1 MTLSKKTKSIKLFIP
16 KVNSKYGFL
25 QFFSDPNPEPP
36 VPNDPPAPNDPPKPT
51 HTDEDVQRMIAEALA
66 KAQAEADAKA
76 EKERQEAERKNL
88 EEQEKYKELYQNL
101 EKQVA
106 DEKVKTLVAKKET
119 LLVGAGYAPEQVVL
133 VKDLLKGDSEDE
145 LKASLESVKQVILPL
160 NTGVDPNPGN
170 HQRGTPNPIDPSERG
185 KSAFQ
190 RLKEKGK
197 IRS

>member
-1 MTLSKKTKSIKLFIP
+1 MTLSKKTKSIKLFTP

-36 VPNDPPAPNDPPKPT
+36 VPNDPPKPT
-51 HTDEDVQRMIAEALA
+51 HTDEDVQRMISEALA

-106 DEKVKTLVAKKET
+106 DSEAKALDAKKET
-119 LLVGAGYAPEQVVL
+119 LLVGAGYSEDQVVL
-133 VKDLLKGDSEDE
+133 LKGLLTGDTDDE
-145 LKASLESVKQVILPL
+145 LKKSLETVKATLAPQG
-160 NTGVDPNPGN
+160 NGADPNPGN
-170 HQRGTPNPIDPSERG
+170 HKRDTPNPIDPSERG
-185 KSAFQ
+185 KSTFQ

>member
-1 MTLSKKTKSIKLFIP
+1 MTLSKKTKSIKLFTP

-25 QFFSDPNPEPP
+25 QFFSDPNPATT
-36 VPNDPPAPNDPPKPT
+36 VPNDPPAPNDQPKAT
-51 HTDEDVQRMIAEALA
+51 HTDEDVQRMITEALA
-66 KAQAEADAKA
+66 KAQAEAEAKA

-106 DEKVKTLVAKKET
+106 DSEAKALDAKKET

-133 VKDLLKGDSEDE
+133 VKDLLKGNSEDE

-160 NTGVDPNPGN
+160 GTGADPSPGN
-170 HQRGTPNPIDPSERG
+170 SKRFNPEPTDPTDVGRNLYAE
-185 KSAFQ
+185 
-190 RLKEKGK
+190 LKAKGK
-197 IRS
+197 L

>member
-1 MTLSKKTKSIKLFIP
+1 MTLSKKKKSTKLFTP

-36 VPNDPPAPNDPPKPT
+36 VPNNQPAPNAPLKPT
-51 HTDEDVQRMIAEALA
+51 HTDDDVQRMIAEALA
-66 KAQAEADAKA
+66 KAQEEADAKA

-88 EEQEKYKELYQNL
+88 EDQEKYKELYLNL

-106 DEKVKTLVAKKET
+106 DEKVKTLDAKKET

-145 LKASLESVKQVILPL
+145 LKVSLESVKQVILPL
-160 NTGVDPNPGN
+160 GTGADPSPGN
-170 HQRGTPNPIDPSERG
+170 PRRGNPEPKDPTDVGRNLYAE
-185 KSAFQ
+185 
-190 RLKEKGK
+190 LKAKGK
-197 IRS
+197 L

>member
-1 MTLSKKTKSIKLFIP
+1 MTLSKKTKSIKLFTP

-36 VPNDPPAPNDPPKPT
+36 VPNDPPKPT

-66 KAQAEADAKA
+66 KAKVEADEKA
-76 EKERQEAERKNL
+76 EKERLEAERKNL

-106 DEKVKTLVAKKET
+106 DEKVKTLDAKKET

-133 VKDLLKGDSEDE
+133 VKGLLKGDSEDE

-160 NTGVDPNPGN
+160 NTGADPSPGN
-170 HQRGTPNPIDPSERG
+170 PRRGNPEPKDPADVGRNLYAE
-185 KSAFQ
+185 
-190 RLKEKGK
+190 LKAKGK
-197 IRS
+197 L